1 MPDEPKRPG
10 RKALFTGVQKQKTR
24 TEEPFETTTTEEKDE
39 PLSAALENI
48 ILNPK
53 SGSISPET
61 IEPALEGVAVSI
73 NAALSAV
80 RHAADEELQAAQE
93 KYDQLAAQSAEQ
105 DKKIASLN
113 ADLESQLR
121 ITRSLTEELKETD
134 TPETDAWEAERER
147 ITADLRKKDEEIIR
161 LTDQISAL
169 SEGGASLRN
178 EIAELRRAAAEA
190 PEPEAYA
197 QLRQQFEELTH
208 RHADLT
214 AQTEAREE
222 QLAADI
228 RKKEEEVIRLT
239 EEAGAVGEEA
249 ASLRNEI
256 AELRRAAAEAPEPE
270 AYAHL
275 RQQFEELTHR
285 HADLSAQA
293 EAKEEQRAAEI
304 KEKDDELIRLGNEM
318 SELREET
325 ALLRKAAAETPE
337 PEAYAHLRQQFEE
350 LTHRHTDLTIQY
362 TAEKE
367 QRAADLSQKEC
378 DGIRLRDENAA
389 LRREL
394 AEAPIPKRDADLQ
407 KRFEQLTIR
416 HADRTAEYETRIR
429 RSGAE
434 TIALKEELR
443 TAEQAKKRAESEV
456 SRLSMKVSAQDAG
469 QRELLNQITALK
481 AAAAAAPQEGE
492 TVRALRQKER
502 EINALVMKN
511 PIPVLI
517 TDSSLKITGANPAY
531 EQLSGIKLAELR
543 KMNLRDFSLIDQ
555 KGDGIGKTVKNKV
568 RSSAEI
574 TIRLPAGTY
583 MLEQY
588 GIPILQ
594 ETGSVESIYI
604 FYNDVTKE
612 RREADQIRERMVEN
626 EVLRKRSELMIEE
639 NPMPILYMDSNF
651 TIQVTNEAYAK
662 MSGIP
667 REKLI
672 GMNARDFSIRD
683 QEGDGLGQ
691 VIRRKKT
698 CYGVVTVDLPSGT
711 HILEQYGIPVIGPD
725 RMLSHIF
732 IVYND
737 ISDVREKE
745 AEISRIM
752 AQMKEEAETL
762 AESAE
767 YLTSRMEELAS
778 GNLMAETTVSD
789 NDPLRILK
797 VHYNNSVASIRS
809 ITENVAE
816 TIETIRHTAK
826 ELTASSD
833 EISNANVKMATDTQT
848 ITENM
853 AILQGEIEAV
863 SYEVA
868 NLSASIEEIASTSQ
882 EVMRQAELSSEEGAK
897 GAEIGKNA
905 SEKMALVG
913 EISQQS
919 VQDITA
925 LNDQMKKIGK
935 IVRIIA
941 GIADQTNLLA
951 INAAIEAARA
961 GEHGRGFSVVAGEIR
976 NLAVES
982 KEASTSIEELI
993 GTIQNESE
1001 RTAESMRSAD
1011 VEIRNGITSVN
1022 ASIDAINTI
1031 VDVINLSAQG
1041 VVEITHA
1048 TEDQANAT
1056 NRLME
1061 KVERASQM
1069 ARKTMHNNEDMAALA
1084 EELSASAEEVGSV
1097 VHELDA
1103 MAERLHS
1110 QIERFSFE
1118 QDR

>member
-1 MPDEPKRPG
+1 MSDEPKKPG
-10 RKALFTGVQKQKTR
+10 RKALFTGVQKQKTN
-24 TEEPFETTTTEEKDE
+24 TEEPVETAAADNAGV
-39 PLSAALENI
+39 PLSLALENI
-48 ILNPK
+48 ISNPK
-53 SGSISPET
+53 SGTISIET
-61 IEPALEGVAVSI
+61 LDSSLEGVAASM

-80 RHAADEELQAAQE
+80 RQAADEELQAARE
-93 KYDQLAAQSAEQ
+93 NSDRLAEQSAELE
-105 DKKIASLN
+105 KKIASLN
-113 ADLESQLR
+113 AELKSQQQ
-121 ITRSLTEELKETD
+121 ITESLTEELKEEKPSTHRD
-134 TPETDAWEAERER
+134 EAEKER
-147 ITADLRKKDEEIIR
+147 IEAEILKKDEDIARLTEQIAALDEEAASLRTEAAELRKTSAEAPKPEALQHLRQQVEELTSGYAELAQEYKAKEEQHAADIRKKDEEVSR
-161 LTDQISAL
+161 LTEETTAL
-169 SEGGASLRN
+169 RKKAADAQETESH
-178 EIAELRRAAAEA
+178 AELQQRVEDLTNRNAA
-190 PEPEAYA
+190 
-197 QLRQQFEELTH
+197 LTTQFE
-208 RHADLT
+208 AIK
-214 AQTEAREE
+214 E

-228 RKKEEEVIRLT
+228 KGKDDEIIRLT
-239 EEAGAVGEEA
+239 TEQSWLREEA
-249 ASLRNEI
+249 AM
-256 AELRRAAAEAPEPE
+256 
-270 AYAHL
+270 L
-275 RQQFEELTHR
+275 RQQ
-285 HADLSAQA
+285 AA
-293 EAKEEQRAAEI
+293 EAKE
-304 KEKDDELIRLGNEM
+304 
-318 SELREET
+318 S
-325 ALLRKAAAETPE
+325 
-337 PEAYAHLRQQFEE
+337 AHD
-350 LTHRHTDLTIQY
+350 T
-362 TAEKE
+362 
-367 QRAADLSQKEC
+367 
-378 DGIRLRDENAA
+378 
-389 LRREL
+389 
-394 AEAPIPKRDADLQ
+394 DLQ
-407 KRFEQLTIR
+407 KQLEESTNR
-416 HADRTAEYETRIR
+416 NAVLTREYETRIR
-429 RSGAE
+429 QSGTEMA
-434 TIALKEELR
+434 ALKEKLR
-443 TAEQAKKRAESEV
+443 ETEQAKKRAESEI
-456 SRLSMKVSAQDAG
+456 SRLNKRLSSLDTG
-469 QRELLNQITALK
+469 QRTMQEQITALK
-481 AAAAAAPQEGE
+481 TAAAAAPKEGE

-517 TDSSLKITGANPAY
+517 TDSSFRITGANPAY
-531 EQLSGIKLAELR
+531 EQLSGIRLPELR

-555 KGDGIGKTVKNKV
+555 KGEGIGKTVKNKV
-568 RSSAEI
+568 RSSAEVV
-574 TIRLPAGTY
+574 IRLPAGTY
-583 MLEQY
+583 TLEQY

-594 ETGSVESIYI
+594 ETGSVESVYI

-612 RREADQIRERMVEN
+612 RREAELIRERMTEN
-626 EVLRKRSELMIEE
+626 EILRKRSEQMIEE
-639 NPMPILYMDSNF
+639 NPMPILYVDSNF
-651 TIQVTNEAYAK
+651 TIQVTNKAYAS

-672 GMNARDFSIRD
+672 GMSARDFSVRN

-691 VIRRKKT
+691 VIRKKKT
-698 CYGVVTVDLPSGT
+698 SYGVVTVDLPTGT
-711 HILEQYGIPVIGPD
+711 HILEQYGIPVIGRD
-725 RMLSHIF
+725 RELSHIF

-752 AQMKEEAETL
+752 AQMKAEAETL
-762 AESAE
+762 AESAD
-767 YLTSRMEELAS
+767 YLTRQMKELAS
-778 GNLMAETTVSD
+778 GNLMAETTISD
-789 NDPLRILK
+789 TDPLKILK
-797 VHYNNSVASIRS
+797 EHYNISVAAIRS

-816 TIETIRHTAK
+816 TIQTIRHTAK

-868 NLSASIEEIASTSQ
+868 NLSASIQEIASTSQ
-882 EVMRQAELSSEEGAK
+882 EVMHQAELSSEEGAK

-919 VQDITA
+919 VEDITA

-961 GEHGRGFSVVAGEIR
+961 GDHGRGFSVVAGEIR

-982 KEASTSIEELI
+982 KEASASIEELI

-1041 VVEITHA
+1041 VVEITRA

-1069 ARKTMHNNEDMAALA
+1069 ARKTMHSNEDMAALA

-1097 VHELDA
+1097 VHELDT

-1118 QDR
+1118 QDK